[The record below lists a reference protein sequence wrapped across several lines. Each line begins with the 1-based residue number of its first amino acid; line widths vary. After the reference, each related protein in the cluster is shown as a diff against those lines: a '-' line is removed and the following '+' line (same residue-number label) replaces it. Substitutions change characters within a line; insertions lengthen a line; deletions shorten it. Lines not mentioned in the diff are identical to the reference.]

1 MPEDFFDH
9 CLEAQ
14 AGVWGPCLLD
24 KATFDKNGA
33 SAASAPVGVLQRWGG
48 GGALRHRGGGR
59 GLS

>member
-24 KATFDKNGA
+24 KATELSKVCLPFVGA
-33 SAASAPVGVLQRWGG
+33 SVVDVVGFVEDEV
-48 GGALRHRGGGR
+48 GGR
-59 GLS
+59 ILTAAE